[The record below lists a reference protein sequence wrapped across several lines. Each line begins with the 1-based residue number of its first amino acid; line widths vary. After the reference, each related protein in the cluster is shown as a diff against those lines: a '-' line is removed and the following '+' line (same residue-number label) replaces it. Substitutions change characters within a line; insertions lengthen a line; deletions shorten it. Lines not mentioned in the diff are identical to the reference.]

1 MEPVSIGDSLRDFMR
16 RSPAMKRS
24 RVAARVGEA
33 WRAVAGPSI
42 SKHTNVRGLSQGILT
57 VAVDSPPLCHEL
69 SSFHREGLLVRLKEK
84 LANDTVRGLR
94 FRLGTIEDSA

>member
-16 RSPAMKRS
+16 RSATAKKQ
-24 RVAARVGEA
+24 RVGVELDEA

-42 SKHTNVRGLSQGILT
+42 SQHTNVRGLSQGILT

-69 SSFHREGLLVRLKEK
+69 SSFQRETLLVRLQER
-84 LANDTVRGLR
+84 LANGKVRALR
-94 FRLGTIEDSA
+94 FRLGTIED